1 MRSRQLAEQGKN
13 IKLTQLGTRKEGT
26 IGENGH

>member
-13 IKLTQLGTRKEGT
+13 SELTQLGTRKEGSV
-26 IGENGH
+26 GENGH